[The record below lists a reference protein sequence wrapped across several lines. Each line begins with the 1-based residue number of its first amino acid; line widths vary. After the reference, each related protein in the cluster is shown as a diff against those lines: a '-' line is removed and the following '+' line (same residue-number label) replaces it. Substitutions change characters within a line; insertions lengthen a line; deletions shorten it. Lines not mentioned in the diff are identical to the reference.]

1 MQYSQVK
8 MAGSGSDHMLL
19 VVGLDFVVEGATV
32 EVFGVPLLGRG
43 DGFLLYASRTG
54 SSMTI

>member
-1 MQYSQVK
+1 MK